1 MSVQEI
7 SLPASGDKLA
17 TTAIAL
23 RRLGIIGMICAP
35 GLYFG
40 SFFYSQNFDQP
51 NPNQIY
57 ASLLGALYLC
67 GALASAIAM
76 RQMRVTGNGLG
87 AKILFGVQ
95 IVGLF
100 LAMMFDV
107 IEYAAPSLKQTWLF
121 FVTDMA
127 YPFSHVLMIVV
138 GIAIVRA
145 GVWSGWRRVPAFLIG
160 FALPL
165 FFAASAVFSRENT
178 GWIFIGSVTL
188 GFFALG
194 LAVFNA
200 NQKEIKQ

>member
-7 SLPASGDKLA
+7 SLPASSNKLA
-17 TTAIAL
+17 TTAIAH
-23 RRLGIIGMICAP
+23 RRFGIIGMICAP
-35 GLYFG
+35 GLYFA
-40 SFFYSQNFDQP
+40 SFFYSQHFDQP

-57 ASLLGALYLC
+57 ASFLGALYLC
-67 GALASAIAM
+67 GALASATAM

-87 AKILFGVQ
+87 AKVLFGVQ

-107 IEYAAPSLKQTWLF
+107 IEYGAPSLKQNWLF

-138 GIAIVRA
+138 GIEIIRA

-165 FFAASAVFSRENT
+165 FFAASAAFGRENT
-178 GWIFIGSVTL
+178 GWMFIGLVTFGFFTL
-188 GFFALG
+188 GLS
-194 LAVFNA
+194 VFNA
-200 NQKEIKQ
+200 KQKEIK

>member
-7 SLPASGDKLA
+7 SLPASSNKSA
-17 TTAIAL
+17 TTATH

-35 GLYFG
+35 GLYFA
-40 SFFYSQNFDQP
+40 SSFYSQNPDQP

-57 ASLLGALYLC
+57 AGFLGVLYLC
-67 GALASAIAM
+67 GALASATAM
-76 RQMRVTGNGLG
+76 RRMRVTGNGRG
-87 AKILFGVQ
+87 AKVLFGVQ
-95 IVGLF
+95 IAGLF

-138 GIAIVRA
+138 GIAIIRA
-145 GVWSGWRRVPAFLIG
+145 GVWRGWRKVPAFLIG

-165 FFAASAVFSRENT
+165 FFAASSAFGRENT

>member
-7 SLPASGDKLA
+7 SLPASSNKSA
-17 TTAIAL
+17 TTATAL

-35 GLYFG
+35 DLYFA
-40 SFFYSQNFDQP
+40 SSFYSQNVDQP
-51 NPNQIY
+51 NPNQIF
-57 ASLLGALYLC
+57 ASFLGVLYLC

-76 RQMRVTGNGLG
+76 RQMRLTGNGLG

-95 IVGLF
+95 IAGLL

-107 IEYAAPSLKQTWLF
+107 IEYAAPSLKQTWFF

-127 YPFSHVLMIVV
+127 YPFSHVLMIIV

-145 GVWSGWRRVPAFLIG
+145 GVWRGRRRVPAFLIG

-165 FFAASAVFSRENT
+165 FFAASGVFGRENT

-194 LAVFNA
+194 LSVFNA
-200 NQKEIKQ
+200 NQKEIN

>member
-7 SLPASGDKLA
+7 SLPASSNKLS
-17 TTAIAL
+17 TTATH

-35 GLYFG
+35 GLYFA
-40 SFFYSQNFDQP
+40 SYFYSQNLDQP
-51 NPNQIY
+51 NPNQIFV
-57 ASLLGALYLC
+57 SFLGVLYLC

-76 RQMRVTGNGLG
+76 RQMRVTGNGFG
-87 AKILFGVQ
+87 AKVLFAVQ

-100 LAMMFDV
+100 FAMMFDV

-165 FFAASAVFSRENT
+165 FFAASAAFGRENT
-178 GWIFIGSVTL
+178 GLIFIGSVTF

-194 LAVFNA
+194 LSVFNV
-200 NQKEIKQ
+200 NQKEIK

>member
-7 SLPASGDKLA
+7 SLPAGSNKL
-17 TTAIAL
+17 TTTTVTH
-23 RRLGIIGMICAP
+23 RWLGIIGMICAP
-35 GLYFG
+35 SLYFAS
-40 SFFYSQNFDQP
+40 SFHSQNFDQP

-57 ASLLGALYLC
+57 ASFLGVLYLC
-67 GALASAIAM
+67 GALASVTAM

-87 AKILFGVQ
+87 SKVLFGVQ

-100 LAMMFDV
+100 LAVMFDV

-145 GVWSGWRRVPAFLIG
+145 GVWNGWRRVPAFLIG

-165 FFAASAVFSRENT
+165 FFAASAAFGRENT
-178 GWIFIGSVTL
+178 GWIFIGLVTL
-188 GFFALG
+188 GFFTLG
-194 LAVFNA
+194 LSVFNG
-200 NQKEIKQ
+200 KPKGD

>member
-1 MSVQEI
+1 MPVQES
-7 SLPASGDKLA
+7 SLPASSNKLA
-17 TTAIAL
+17 TTAMH

-35 GLYFG
+35 GLYFA

-57 ASLLGALYLC
+57 VSSLGVLYLC
-67 GALASAIAM
+67 GALASAAAM

-87 AKILFGVQ
+87 AKVLFGVQ

-107 IEYAAPSLKQTWLF
+107 IEYAAPSLKQTWFF

-138 GIAIVRA
+138 GIAIIRA
-145 GVWSGWRRVPAFLIG
+145 GVWRGWRRIPALLIG

-165 FFAASAVFSRENT
+165 FFAASAVFGGENT
-178 GWIFIGSVTL
+178 GWIFIVSVTL
-188 GFFALG
+188 GFFTLG

-200 NQKEIKQ
+200 NQKELKQ

>member
-1 MSVQEI
+1 MSAQEI
-7 SLPASGDKLA
+7 SLPASSNKLA
-17 TTAIAL
+17 TTATHRL
-23 RRLGIIGMICAP
+23 LGIIGMICAP
-35 GLYFG
+35 GLYFA
-40 SFFYSQNFDQP
+40 SYFYSQNPDQP

-57 ASLLGALYLC
+57 ASFLGVLYLC
-67 GALASAIAM
+67 GALASVTAM
-76 RQMRVTGNGLG
+76 RQMRVTGNGIG
-87 AKILFGVQ
+87 AKVLFGVQ
-95 IVGLF
+95 IAGLF
-100 LAMMFDV
+100 LAMLFDV
-107 IEYAAPSLKQTWLF
+107 IEYAAPSLKQNWLF

-145 GVWSGWRRVPAFLIG
+145 GRWSSWRRLPAFLIG

-165 FFAASAVFSRENT
+165 FFAASALFGRENT

-200 NQKEIKQ
+200 TQKEIN

>member
-1 MSVQEI
+1 MSVQET
-7 SLPASGDKLA
+7 SLPASSNKLA
-17 TTAIAL
+17 TTATH

-35 GLYFG
+35 GLYFA
-40 SFFYSQNFDQP
+40 SSFYSQNFDQP

-57 ASLLGALYLC
+57 ASFLGVLYLC
-67 GALASAIAM
+67 GALASATAM
-76 RQMRVTGNGLG
+76 RQLRATGNGLG
-87 AKILFGVQ
+87 AKVLFGVQ

-107 IEYAAPSLKQTWLF
+107 IEYAAPILKQTWLF

-165 FFAASAVFSRENT
+165 FFAASALFGRENT